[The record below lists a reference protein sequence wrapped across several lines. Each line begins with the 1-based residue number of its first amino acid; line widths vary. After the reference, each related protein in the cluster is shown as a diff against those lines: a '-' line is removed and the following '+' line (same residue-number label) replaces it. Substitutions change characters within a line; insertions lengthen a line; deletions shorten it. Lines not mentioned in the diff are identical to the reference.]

1 MENSFHDLQL
11 QEGASMTDHD
21 NTAFWVFITLCL
33 VVALSLFA
41 SAPAFVVGDYLTQA
55 GALLKELGENM
66 TGPLRGWVP
75 PS

>member
-1 MENSFHDLQL
+1 
-11 QEGASMTDHD
+11 MTDN
-21 NTAFWVFITLCL
+21 NTAFWLFMAVCL

-41 SAPAFVVGDYLTQA
+41 SAPTFVVGDYLFQVST
-55 GALLKELGENM
+55 LIKELGENM